1 VTEAGC
7 GGGLPMNI
15 LRVLAR
21 RSLGIRLAWRIP
33 WWIFDDLCS
42 RPIPIAAG
50 LRLLPGLLLA
60 VLQGTLI
67 IASPPGDPR

>member
-1 VTEAGC
+1 
-7 GGGLPMNI
+7 MNI